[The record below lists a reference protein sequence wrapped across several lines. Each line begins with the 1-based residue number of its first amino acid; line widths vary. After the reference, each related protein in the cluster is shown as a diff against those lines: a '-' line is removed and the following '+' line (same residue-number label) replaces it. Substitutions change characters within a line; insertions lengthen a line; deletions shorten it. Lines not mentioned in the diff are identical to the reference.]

1 MSILIEFF
9 LLQAKIHFISDSNPQ
24 NFGHDKRQTIH
35 TMFGVGARFQR
46 AAVRGVQA
54 GRRQMS
60 GHSAEEAKQ
69 ETLDWKKYSASK

>member
-1 MSILIEFF
+1 L
-9 LLQAKIHFISDSNPQ
+9 
-24 NFGHDKRQTIH
+24 GVVKRQTNH